1 MKWVALCVSTQFPA
15 AISPRPG
22 QGRSS
27 GEATANAA
35 CCFQGCSCSYRLFE
49 EGLRCILARICVQ
62 YEFGFHCALVFFCQL
77 SAKCCDHCWCWSDV
91 LSTWEHLRQSPELL
105 VSQAGWPKPFGMGER
120 EGVLYRATETRTHRA
135 LWSQSLAG
143 AAPVTQTGAEPE
155 PHRHQGFCHWHYNN
169 NKLGFY
175 LWLRKEN
182 QTER

>member
-1 MKWVALCVSTQFPA
+1 MKRVALCVSSQFPA

-22 QGRSS
+22 QGRS
-27 GEATANAA
+27 GGGAAADAA
-35 CCFQGCSCSYRLFE
+35 CCFQGCSCSYRLSE
-49 EGLRCILARICVQ
+49 EGLRCVLARICVQ

-91 LSTWEHLRQSPELL
+91 LSTWEHLRQAPELL

-120 EGVLYRATETRTHRA
+120 EGVLYRATETWTHRA

-155 PHRHQGFCHWHYNN
+155 PHGHQGFCPWH
-169 NKLGFY
+169 
-175 LWLRKEN
+175 
-182 QTER
+182 